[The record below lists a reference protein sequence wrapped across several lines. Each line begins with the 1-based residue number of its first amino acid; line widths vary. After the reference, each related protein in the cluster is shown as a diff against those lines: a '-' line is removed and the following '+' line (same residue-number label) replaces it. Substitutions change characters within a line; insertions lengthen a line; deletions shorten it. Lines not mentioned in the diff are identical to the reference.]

1 MHWLRPLFRRSAVE
15 REMDAELRFHFE
27 QLIESLMAQGAT
39 RGQAIRQARIQFG
52 GMGQVK
58 DDAREARLAGRL
70 ERIARGLR
78 MAARSLARSPG
89 FTAVAVT
96 TLALGIGANTL
107 IFSALDQAI
116 LRNLPVQ
123 DPARLVAFRS
133 LGTNP
138 GMDRNSGRK
147 MSFSYPKYLDFRERA
162 EVFAGVLARYS
173 TDGSLL
179 YNGATE
185 MIDVELVS
193 GNYFDVL
200 GVKPAGGRLFTPDD
214 DGNPMDH
221 PVAVLSYSYWQR
233 RFGGDRGMVGRKV
246 TINGMA
252 MTVIGV
258 SAQGFQDVE
267 RGQSEDVRVP
277 LAMKDLFTPMWPGG
291 FKNRFWAWLNIIA
304 RVKPGISREQAEAGA
319 NVLYHQILE
328 DESKNL
334 PKGAENLRDEFLKR
348 RLDLLPAG
356 GGISTNGQDS
366 SAPFLIELSAMAGI
380 VLLIACVNLAGL
392 LMARTAARQRELA
405 IRMAL
410 GAGRFGVVRLLLGE
424 NLLLAAAGGTLA
436 VLLAAALGKPAM
448 VLLLSEDAP
457 SLYSTTPDLRILLFA
472 LGATLLT
479 AVAMSL
485 APAFEARRT
494 QLADILKS
502 ETGAS
507 VGRAQVRFRKAL
519 VIAQVAFCVWLLMTA
534 GLFAR
539 TLANLRAVDLGFERR
554 NLITFGID
562 PTIIGLKPADSIAVC
577 RRIESTVAAIPG
589 VNSVSFSNFGVL
601 KSGMNIQQIKV
612 PGYVPPRPGDAMAGE
627 LSVTPGHVRA
637 AGLHLLAGREFA
649 DSDLGAIKTAIVNQ
663 SFVKRFFHGENPV
676 GRKMNDVGAGLDNL
690 EVIGVVRDQKFWGQR
705 DEAQPAFYIPNE
717 FPAAVSFYVRT
728 TLPPENLLD
737 TIRKG
742 AERQAAGI
750 PVTRLGTVEKALDL
764 NLSAEKQ
771 MMRLA
776 GLFGLLATL
785 LAAIG
790 LYGVI
795 AYTVARRTREIG
807 IRMALGAGR
816 AAVVRMFL
824 RDVAIIIAAGLAIGV
839 PTGFG
844 MAHFVREQLYNVK
857 AGDPWALGGAAIAIG
872 AITLVA
878 GLLPAR
884 KATKID
890 PAAALRWD

>member
-39 RGQAIRQARIQFG
+39 RGEAIRRARIQFG

-58 DDAREARLAGRL
+58 DDARDARLSGGL
-70 ERIARGLR
+70 ERAARGLR
-78 MAARSLARSPG
+78 MAVRSLTRCPG
-89 FTAVAVT
+89 FTAVAVA

-123 DPARLVAFRS
+123 DPARLVVFRS
-133 LGTNP
+133 PGANP
-138 GMDRNSGRK
+138 GMDRNAGAN
-147 MSFSYPKYLDFRERA
+147 MSFSYPKYLDFRDRA
-162 EVFAGVLARYS
+162 DVFAGVLARYP

-179 YNGATE
+179 YNGSTE

-200 GVKPAGGRLFTPDD
+200 GVKPAAGRLFAPDD
-214 DGNPMDH
+214 DGRPMDH
-221 PVAVLSYSYWQR
+221 PVAVLSYSYWQK
-233 RFGGDRGMVGRKV
+233 RFAGDRGMVGRKV

-258 SAQGFQDVE
+258 SAKGFQDVE
-267 RGQSEDVRVP
+267 RGQRQDVRVP
-277 LAMKDLFTPMWPGG
+277 LAMKNLFTPTWQGG
-291 FKNRFWAWLNIIA
+291 FHNRFWAWLNIIA
-304 RVKPGISREQAEAGA
+304 RVKPGMSRQQAEAGA
-319 NVLYHQILE
+319 NVLYRQILE
-328 DESKNL
+328 DEARNL
-334 PKGAENLRDEFLKR
+334 PKGAENLHDEFLGR

-356 GGISTNGQDS
+356 GGISTNGLS
-366 SAPFLIELSAMAGI
+366 GTRPFLLELGAMAGI

-410 GAGRFGVVRLLLGE
+410 GAGRFGVVRLLLAE

-436 VLLAAALGKPAM
+436 VLLAAALGRPALA
-448 VLLLSEDAP
+448 LLLPDDAP
-457 SLYSTTPDLRILLFA
+457 GLYSATPDLRILLFA

-479 AVAMSL
+479 AVAISF
-485 APAFEARRT
+485 APAIEARRT

-502 ETGAS
+502 ETGVS
-507 VGRAQVRFRKAL
+507 SGRAQVRFRKGL

-539 TLANLRAVDLGFERR
+539 TLANLRAVDLGFEKR
-554 NLITFGID
+554 NLVTFGID
-562 PTIIGLKPADSIAVC
+562 PMIAGLKPAEALAVC
-577 RRIESTVAAIPG
+577 RRVESAIAAVPG
-589 VNSVSFSNFGVL
+589 VNAVSFSNFGL
-601 KSGMNIQQIKV
+601 LWGGMNAQQMKV
-612 PGYVPPRPGDAMAGE
+612 PGYVPVHPGDAIAFE
-627 LSVTPGHVRA
+627 LSVTPGHMRA
-637 AGLHLLAGREFA
+637 LGLHLLAGREFA
-649 DSDLGAIKTAIVNQ
+649 HSDLGAIETAIVNE

-676 GRKMNDVGAGLDNL
+676 GKAMRDDGGDLDL
-690 EVIGVVRDQKFWGQR
+690 QVIGVVRDQKFWGQR
-705 DEAQPAFYIPNE
+705 DEAHPAFYIPNE
-717 FPAAVSFYVRT
+717 FAAAASFYVRT
-728 TLPPENLLD
+728 ATPAGNLLD
-737 TIRKG
+737 TIRKVV
-742 AERQAAGI
+742 EQQAAGI
-750 PVTRLGTVEKALDL
+750 PVTRLGTVEDALDL
-764 NLSAEKQ
+764 KLSAEKQ

-776 GLFGLLATL
+776 GLFGLLAAL
-785 LAAIG
+785 IAAIG

-807 IRMALGAGR
+807 IRMALGAAR
-816 AAVVRMFL
+816 ADVVRMFL
-824 RDVAIIIAAGLAIGV
+824 RDVAMVVGAGLAIGV

-844 MAHFVREQLYNVK
+844 MAHFVREQLYGVT
-857 AGDPWALGGAAIAIG
+857 AGDPWALGGAAMAIG
-872 AITLVA
+872 TITLIA
-878 GLLPAR
+878 GLVPAR
-884 KATKID
+884 RATKID